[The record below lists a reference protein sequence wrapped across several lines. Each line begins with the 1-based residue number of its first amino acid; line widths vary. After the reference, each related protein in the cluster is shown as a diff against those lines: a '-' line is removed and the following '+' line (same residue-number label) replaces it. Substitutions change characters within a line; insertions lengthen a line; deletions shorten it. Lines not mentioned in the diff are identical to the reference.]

1 MIKFTTGDLLLAPA
15 EALVNAVN
23 TAGVMG
29 KGIALQFKKRFPQNY
44 NLYKQAAEAGQLE
57 TGKNFVVQNPTTDP
71 VKWIIN
77 FPTKKHWRSPSQLE
91 YVVAGLDDLR
101 NVIKDL
107 KIKSIA
113 LPALGC
119 GNGGLDWNTVK
130 PILENKL
137 GSLKEV
143 EILIYEP
150 I

>member
-77 FPTKKHWRSPSQLE
+77 FPTKKHWRSPSELE

-119 GNGGLDWNTVK
+119 GNGGLDWNIVK

-137 GSLKEV
+137 ECLVEV

>member
-77 FPTKKHWRSPSQLE
+77 FPTKKHWRSPSELE

-119 GNGGLDWNTVK
+119 GNGGLDWNIVK

-137 GSLKEV
+137 ESLVEV

>member
-91 YVVAGLDDLR
+91 YVVAGLVDLR

-119 GNGGLDWNTVK
+119 GNGGLDWNIVK

-137 GSLKEV
+137 ESLVEV